1 VYEVSS
7 ESLTLAEILEKLKW
21 VGRIEDSEWKCM
33 RAAYNESQMGGVTG
47 T

>member
-1 VYEVSS
+1 VYEVSNV
-7 ESLTLAEILEKLKW
+7 SLTLAERFEKLKW

-33 RAAYNESQMGGVTG
+33 RAGYDEFQMGGVTG